1 MGCCK
6 VNKRDLNWIFGGQDR
21 RSSRF
26 WTNSKLGKFDS
37 ESEAR
42 SQFRIWPCRLM
53 SWNAVESN
61 SSSCFNILFH
71 NVRLSNV
78 KNSNHLYVWCK
89 SNTVKRFHA
98 FTKKRHIKPYH
109 FQIHLSFFN
118 RYKALEKMKIH
129 NKICLSKQR
138 SSLQAWAGFFAFPYC
153 HCKAS

>member
-1 MGCCK
+1 M
-6 VNKRDLNWIFGGQDR
+6 
-21 RSSRF
+21 
-26 WTNSKLGKFDS
+26 
-37 ESEAR
+37 
-42 SQFRIWPCRLM
+42 
-53 SWNAVESN
+53 ESN

-129 NKICLSKQR
+129 RIRFVYQNKGPL
-138 SSLQAWAGFFAFPYC
+138 
-153 HCKAS
+153 CKHELVFLLFLIVIAKRAKLLHMKVTNGAVYHVLLLL